1 MRGRELLSRIS
12 TNKALETTS
21 IAVEHGFIKLMV
33 TRGMDVVDY
42 RIVPANPVLFREGMI
57 SDASRMAALL
67 KRALQD
73 LDGDHRRILAAVPGY
88 QTNLRRIELPNVRKM
103 DPSVAIPSEA
113 RRTMGVSPESSHL
126 SWRPLPGAADSSNWL
141 VVSATNRSVSSISAM
156 ADGAG
161 LSMKAVELRPFAVAR
176 ATNQP
181 DAVFA
186 WTAAD
191 GCDAVV
197 VRDWV
202 PMTYQ
207 SAYWGAGSEVQPPD
221 LVNRITEVVES
232 TIAAHDVDAPELSV
246 SKDMP
251 LFVYGSPT
259 GRDETVG
266 VRVAQN
272 VGMATQEPDVPL
284 NVPDGFPVRELI
296 VNLGLS
302 LWED

>member
-1 MRGRELLSRIS
+1 
-12 TNKALETTS
+12 
-21 IAVEHGFIKLMV
+21 
-33 TRGMDVVDY
+33 
-42 RIVPANPVLFREGMI
+42 
-57 SDASRMAALL
+57 
-67 KRALQD
+67 
-73 LDGDHRRILAAVPGY
+73 
-88 QTNLRRIELPNVRKM
+88 
-103 DPSVAIPSEA
+103 
-113 RRTMGVSPESSHL
+113 
-126 SWRPLPGAADSSNWL
+126 
-141 VVSATNRSVSSISAM
+141 
-156 ADGAG
+156 
-161 LSMKAVELRPFAVAR
+161 MKAVELRPFAVAR